1 MAKSRRAEEAFILTE
16 TQQKEEKATKAKTQS
31 TQAEEQ
37 DNKETRRTRT
47 TTKRQGTDVERR
59 SLTVYL
65 PKDLFKKVRMYSF
78 ECDSSMT
85 NVVIDALQ
93 EYFS

>member
-16 TQQKEEKATKAKTQS
+16 TQQKEKKAATKTEK
-31 TQAEEQ
+31 Q
-37 DNKETRRTRT
+37 DDKETRRTRT
-47 TTKRQGTDVERR
+47 TSKRQGTDVERR

-65 PKDLFKKVRMYSF
+65 PKDLFMKVRMHSF